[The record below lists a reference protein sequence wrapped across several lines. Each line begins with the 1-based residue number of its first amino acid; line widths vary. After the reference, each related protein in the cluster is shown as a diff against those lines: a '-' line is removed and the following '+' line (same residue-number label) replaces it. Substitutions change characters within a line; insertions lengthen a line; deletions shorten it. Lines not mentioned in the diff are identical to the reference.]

1 MLPKKK
7 ENARKKY
14 RRHEEAERLAA
25 AKETG
30 TSEKLEAREDAKRQP
45 GMGSV
50 QDAVMPFETEKEVVV
65 QVHIRESS
73 LEWFKKLM
81 EARFIRYEV
90 V

>member
-1 MLPKKK
+1 
-7 ENARKKY
+7 
-14 RRHEEAERLAA
+14 
-25 AKETG
+25 
-30 TSEKLEAREDAKRQP
+30 
-45 GMGSV
+45 MGSA
-50 QDAVMPFETEKEVVV
+50 QYAVMPFETEKEVVV